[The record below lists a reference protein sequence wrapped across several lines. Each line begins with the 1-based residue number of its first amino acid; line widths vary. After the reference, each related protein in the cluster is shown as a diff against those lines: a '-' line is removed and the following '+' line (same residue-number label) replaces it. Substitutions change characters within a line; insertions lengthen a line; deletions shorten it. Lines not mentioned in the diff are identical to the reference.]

1 MSTNARSKPAE
12 QLDQQVKSKSWL
24 LEVFKLNPSGIHW
37 GRAVMVL
44 DLVLVPLVVLAAIGE
59 EQYLI
64 SAVFG
69 VLFAAIVDPGGSYGY
84 RSLGIAAFAL
94 AGAAVTALG
103 FGIATS
109 GWGWI
114 VLAAFAVTLLA
125 GLAVKFGLHRFVA
138 GLLLNIWFFVAVALG
153 SSQHSG
159 RLTSY
164 TWAQVL
170 AWVGGAALWIALTF
184 IAWLIQGRKDLPP
197 ALSELP
203 GDTEPRKLTPPLVTY
218 AVLRAVGMAGATA
231 IAFGAH
237 LAHADWTPIA
247 AIIAMKPSLDQTKV
261 VATQR
266 IAGALIGAAVAALLL
281 LVLASE
287 HGLRQIAVGNAF
299 EVVVI
304 ILFMHAAGIRFWN
317 YALYTA
323 AVAAGVLL
331 ASGLP
336 KPSNHTAQVE
346 RVLWTLIGVA
356 IAVLVMLVGDS
367 LSRVAAAK
375 AKTQPQAA

>member
-44 DLVLVPLVVLAAIGE
+44 DVALVPLVVLATIGE

-84 RSLGIAAFAL
+84 RSLGLAAFAL

-103 FGIATS
+103 FGIATT

-125 GLAVKFGLHRFVA
+125 GLTVKLGLHRFVA

-197 ALSELP
+197 VLSELP

-247 AIIAMKPSLDQTKV
+247 AIAAMKPSLDQTKV

-266 IAGALIGAAVAALLL
+266 VAGALIGAAVAALLL

-287 HGLRQIAVGNAF
+287 HGLRQIAVGNVF

-304 ILFMHAAGIRFWN
+304 ILFIHAAGIRFWN

-331 ASGLP
+331 AAGLP
-336 KPSNHTAQVE
+336 NPSNHTAQAE

-367 LSRVAAAK
+367 LSKVAAAK
-375 AKTQPQAA
+375 AKPQPQAA